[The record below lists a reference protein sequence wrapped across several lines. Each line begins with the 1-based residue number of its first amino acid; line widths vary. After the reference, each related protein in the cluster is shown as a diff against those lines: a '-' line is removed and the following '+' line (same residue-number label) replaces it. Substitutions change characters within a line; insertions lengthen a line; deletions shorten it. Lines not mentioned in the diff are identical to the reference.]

1 MSNCF
6 LSLFHSN
13 TNCLAR
19 SVDRNHVDLAATF
32 ALGCDLAG
40 FAYRCD
46 FLIAADISQ
55 LRSMSG
61 RHQLLAL
68 LKLRHAC
75 LDLICFPGFERNFR
89 LRHSHTLRVR
99 AFACPTGCI
108 GMHHRAG
115 SDICLLTV
123 FRYVG
128 FDDCLVCLI
137 LLQALLRPLEG
148 LIAFDGLDFLWRFLP
163 AFDEED
169 IITLRTIYCG
179 PC

>member
-19 SVDRNHVDLAATF
+19 SVDSNHIDLAAAF

-40 FAYRCD
+40 FADRCD
-46 FLIAADISQ
+46 LLIAADISQ

-75 LDLICFPGFERNFR
+75 LDLICLPGFERNAR
-89 LRHSHTLRVR
+89 LLHNHAFRVR
-99 AFACPTGCI
+99 VLARTAGCI
-108 GMHHRAG
+108 RVHHRTG
-115 SDICLLTV
+115 SDIGLLAALDRV
-123 FRYVG
+123 SLYDR
-128 FDDCLVCLI
+128 LV
-137 LLQALLRPLEG
+137 ALLCLQSLFRPLEG
-148 LIAFDGLDFLWRFLP
+148 LIALDSLDL
-163 AFDEED
+163 
-169 IITLRTIYCG
+169 LR
-179 PC
+179 